1 MSAGKIKVGILG
13 AGAMGSAHAESY
25 RNLDQVEVRAIFSRD
40 SSRAADGAA
49 ICGAR
54 PCTVAV
60 EILDDPSIDAIDVCV
75 PSVNHREYVVAALQ
89 HGKHVFC
96 ETPFALSIEDARAM
110 IAAARHAKRIL
121 MVGLLMRSIG
131 HYEHARRAVTSGEY
145 GRLLGVTAYRLGSYL
160 HPGAPDHKPHYSDP
174 STELMTF
181 DFDFIQWLMGRPARI
196 SASAIVTKQGTPGE
210 ISAVLGY
217 DDGRSAAVLA
227 SGVMPGSFPFSAG
240 YRAVFERGAL
250 DLQNVFEAGPPK
262 TTFTFYPAEGEA
274 QAVGIKG
281 HDPYEQELR
290 LFAEAIGGNATEADL
305 LAPEHAMDALT
316 LSIATQR
323 SLRERRTIEL

>member
-1 MSAGKIKVGILG
+1 
-13 AGAMGSAHAESY
+13 MGSAHAGSY
-25 RNLDQVEVRAIFSRD
+25 RDIVDVEVSAVFSRD
-40 SSRAADGAA
+40 PKRAADAAA

-60 EILDDPSIDAIDVCV
+60 ELLADPSIDAIDVCI
-75 PSVNHREYVVAALQ
+75 PSVNHREYVATALK

-96 ETPFALSIEDARAM
+96 ETPFALSIEDGRTM
-110 IAAARHAKRIL
+110 IEAAHESKRIL
-121 MVGLLMRSIG
+121 MVGLMRSIA
-131 HYEHARRAVTSGEY
+131 HYEHTHRAVASGEY
-145 GRLLGVTAYRLGSYL
+145 GKLLSVAAYRLGSYL

-196 SASAIVTKQGTPGE
+196 SASAVATESGTPGE
-210 ISAVLGY
+210 ISAVLDY
-217 DDGRSAAVLA
+217 DDGRSATVIA
-227 SGVMPGSFPFSAG
+227 SGLMPKSFPFSAG

-250 DLQNVFEAGPPK
+250 DLQNIFEAGPPK
-262 TTFTFYPAEGEA
+262 SSFTFYPAEGSA
-274 QAVGIKG
+274 QPVEVEG
-281 HDPYEQELR
+281 DNPYEKELR
-290 LFAEAIGGNATEADL
+290 LFAGAIRGEIGGDL
-305 LAPEHAMDALT
+305 LAPEHAMNALT